1 MKELKADEAV
11 LMFLR
16 EGHYFI
22 PGTEKGI
29 GEVTYLCAGDE
40 MYYVKCTTESFLK
53 KLADKLCMDLRRLR
67 EFSAEVT
74 GQKRLVPLILGK
86 EVVLLPFIH
95 LMTTNRHHRQGFL
108 RLSSIES
115 CGPALL
121 PNTCHIKFHKSRK
134 KILLRLSVRRLIE
147 HMSKARFI
155 RDYYADL
162 FRPTIPA
169 QMENNHDQLES

>member
-1 MKELKADEAV
+1 MKELKTDEVV
-11 LMFLR
+11 LWFLR
-16 EGHYFI
+16 EGHFFI

-40 MYYVKCTTESFLK
+40 IFYVKCTTETFLK

-67 EFSAEVT
+67 EFSSELT
-74 GQKRLVPLILGK
+74 GQKKLVPLILSK

-95 LMTTNRHHRQGFL
+95 LLTKNRHHRQGYL

-121 PNTCHIKFHKSRK
+121 PNTCNIKFHKSRK
-134 KILLRLSVRRLIE
+134 MILLRLSVRRLIE

-162 FRPTIPA
+162 FRPTIPT
-169 QMENNHDQLES
+169 QIENKQDQVES